1 MKLFPKR
8 YKYYLVANSEE
19 IELDSDPKGW
29 EEQAISLNRND
40 DFGINS
46 EQTIPTGFP
55 RLSKNFIKSI
65 FDNSG
70 FMSTIYLKIKKRLSL
85 LNISD
90 YYTAKLDFS
99 TAVYD
104 RDLFTVEGKENS
116 IYAKIKEKKSTKYT
130 IPMPD
135 VNPMYL
141 YYDGVKILAKN
152 IMGYRAEAED
162 MEYTSIF
169 NSPFYFNF
177 ERITNRYTANM
188 YFAGSTDAQT
198 NYPNK
203 PFRMIF
209 HATQA
214 VNINLK
220 ITCDEIKQR
229 CVTIDAIDL
238 PVNQLFVMIGI
249 NHIDLFEWSYMGIV
263 SNNYAEWEKD
273 GYILRWYFKK
283 YLYKDNYCIFPHY
296 DYRLDTKTGESI
308 FYNINMDLN
317 TTVRKGAHPV
327 LCTYTDF
334 YRNLIGSTLFFI
346 GLSVT
351 NMEVSVIDKTTS
363 AKNGDLIQ
371 VVTHKWW
378 IGALLDKILEGIDYN
393 LIYDDD
399 IEENYLPLLTSTD
412 EVNEYKDRYIHGTI
426 QDALLSVNTLFMTAV
441 KIYGNTIRICKR
453 EKAYPQTGTPIQIIN
468 LSEATW
474 KVDMTHVYNKTIAGW
489 DKGDFD
495 DINGVY
501 EALTKNTYENN
512 IDIGEEKT
520 LEIVHPYYG
529 SPMAIEN
536 YISEKAENKDKDN
549 AKDKKIFIFACNKTP
564 NGNGHYTLCRSYSQ
578 APTGQFDIETYYN
591 LPMSPMRI
599 LMAHKKY
606 RDISAWRNGIVTNFT
621 MSERDAIVTSKMTWE
636 SSVVYENATGII
648 PTGDILFA
656 PVLFNIKTSVD
667 FDSIDEIIG
676 ENSYRRIVGYSDDI
690 GTIEGWIN
698 KIAVQT
704 GKRDVEQW
712 ELQAKEVE

>member
-19 IELDSDPKGW
+19 IELDTDPKGW

-152 IMGYRAEAED
+152 IMGYRVKEED
-162 MEYTSIF
+162 AIGVAPY
-169 NSPFYFNF
+169 NDAFYFDF
-177 ERITNRYTANM
+177 ERIVRRYSSNM
-188 YFAGSTDAQT
+188 FFPGSTEAQEY
-198 NYPNK
+198 YPQQ
-203 PFRMIF
+203 PYRMIF
-209 HATQA
+209 HAKESVKTTLKLSCEEIRQKGFTSMGQNL
-214 VNINLK
+214 NIEYLFILISRTHLDYSNWTLYYSNA
-220 ITCDEIKQR
+220 DYVDWKQ
-229 CVTIDAIDL
+229 
-238 PVNQLFVMIGI
+238 N
-249 NHIDLFEWSYMGIV
+249 
-263 SNNYAEWEKD
+263 
-273 GYILRWYFKK
+273 GYILRAYREKFTQYF
-283 YLYKDNYCIFPHY
+283 LLFPNYSWS
-296 DYRLDTKTGESI
+296 SI
-308 FYNINMDLN
+308 NYYSVFTNINLDVELIL
-317 TTVRKGAHPV
+317 RAGGHPV
-327 LCTYTDF
+327 MCTYFNFNYPHIRD
-334 YRNLIGSTLFFI
+334 YYEDLR
-346 GLSVT
+346 VT
-351 NMEVSVIDKTTS
+351 NMEVSVIDKTLS
-363 AKNGDLIQ
+363 AKTGDLIQ

-474 KVDMTHVYNKTIAGW
+474 QVDMTHVFNKTIAGW

-564 NGNGHYTLCRSYSQ
+564 NGNGYYTLCRSYSQ

-606 RDISAWRNGIVTNFT
+606 RDISAWRNGIITNFT

>member
-19 IELDSDPKGW
+19 IELDTDPKGW
-29 EEQAISLNRND
+29 DEQAISLSRND
-40 DFGINS
+40 DFGLNS

-55 RLSKNFIKSI
+55 RLSKAFIKSI
-65 FDNSG
+65 FDTSG

-85 LNISD
+85 LNMED

-99 TAVYD
+99 TAEYD
-104 RDLFTVEGKENS
+104 RDLFTIEGKENS
-116 IYAKIKEKKSTKYT
+116 IYAKIKEKKTTKYT

-141 YYDGVKILAKN
+141 HYDGVKIIAKN
-152 IMGYRAEAED
+152 IMGYKAEAED
-162 MEYTSIF
+162 TSGVAPVNDF
-169 NSPFYFNF
+169 FYFNF
-177 ERITNRYTANM
+177 ERIMSRYTANM
-188 YFAGSTDAQT
+188 YFAGSEEAQT

-209 HATQA
+209 HATENTR
-214 VNINLK
+214 VTLRMS
-220 ITCDEIKQR
+220 CDEIKQKGFTS
-229 CVTIDAIDL
+229 VGQNLNIEH
-238 PVNQLFVMIGI
+238 LFISI
-249 NHIDLFEWSYMGIV
+249 KRTSLDISNWSYYYHNEDYV
-263 SNNYAEWEKD
+263 EWRQN
-273 GYILRWYFKK
+273 G
-283 YLYKDNYCIFPHY
+283 
-296 DYRLDTKTGESI
+296 YRLVAYAAKATDSYLI
-308 FYNINMDLN
+308 YPNYSWSSVNYYSVFSNINLDVELI
-317 TTVRKGAHPV
+317 VRAGAHPV
-327 LCTYTDF
+327 MSTYFNFNYPHLRD
-334 YRNLIGSTLFFI
+334 YYED
-346 GLSVT
+346 LSVT
-351 NMEVSVIDKTTS
+351 NMEVSVIDKTVS

-412 EVNEYKDRYIHGTI
+412 EVNEYTDRYIHGTI
-426 QDALLSVNTLFMTAV
+426 KDALQSVNTLFMTAV

-453 EKAYPQTGTPIQIIN
+453 EKAYPQTGTPIQLTN

-474 KVDMTHVYNKTIAGW
+474 SVDMTHVYNKTIAGW

-512 IDIGEEKT
+512 IDIGDEKP
-520 LEIVHPYYG
+520 LEIIHPYYG

-536 YISEKAENKDKDN
+536 YISEKANNKDKDN
-549 AKDKKIFIFACNKTP
+549 SKDKKIFIFACNKTT
-564 NGNGHYTLCRSYSQ
+564 NSSGYYTLCRSYAQ
-578 APTGQFDIETYYN
+578 APTGQFDVETYYN

-599 LMAHKKY
+599 LIAHKKY
-606 RDISAWRNGIVTNFT
+606 RDISAWRNGIITNFT
-621 MSERDAIVTSKMTWE
+621 MSERDANVTSRMSWE
-636 SSVVYENATGII
+636 SSTVYENATGIV

-656 PVLFNIKTSVD
+656 PIIFNIKTSVD
-667 FDSIDEIIG
+667 FDSLNEIIG
-676 ENSYRRIVGYSDDI
+676 ENSYRRIVGYSSDI
-690 GTIEGWIN
+690 GTVEGWIN

-712 ELQAKEVE
+712 ALQAKEVE